1 MPVTGGEFMR
11 YVLFGRRG
19 QRRLA
24 SEKGQNLVET
34 AAVII
39 PLLLLTFAIIDFS
52 GVFYVYLALENGLSQ
67 ATRYAITGQRKQ
79 VTDPLSGITTTL
91 DRRNSI
97 IRAMQETTPTLDLSG
112 ANFTFTNIT
121 NGAGEQTGGPGDI
134 VRVTVTYNWNIITP
148 LVKPFFTGGRI
159 ALQVNSTVKNES
171 FPTS

>member
-52 GVFYVYLALENGLSQ
+52 GVFYVYLALENGL
-67 ATRYAITGQRKQ
+67 R
-79 VTDPLSGITTTL
+79 
-91 DRRNSI
+91 
-97 IRAMQETTPTLDLSG
+97 
-112 ANFTFTNIT
+112 
-121 NGAGEQTGGPGDI
+121 
-134 VRVTVTYNWNIITP
+134 
-148 LVKPFFTGGRI
+148 
-159 ALQVNSTVKNES
+159 
-171 FPTS
+171 